1 MNSVVWRLGIVLICM
16 MQLTGCIRMVASMS
30 SEPTDRQHGERTLG
44 AFIEDQAIENK
55 VRINLY
61 RASEELSNAH
71 LKVISYNG
79 NVLLAG
85 EVSSEDVKKQAGNI
99 ARRIRHV
106 RQVHNELQISGAS
119 SFLARANDSW
129 LTTKV
134 KTRLYF
140 NGETPGGRTKVA
152 TVNGVVY
159 LMGLLTRE
167 EANAVVASVQ
177 KVYGVQKIIKIIE
190 YVENP

>member
-1 MNSVVWRLGIVLICM
+1 MIATARIALTVL
-16 MQLTGCIRMVASMS
+16 LTATLSGCISMQASMS
-30 SEPTDRQHGERTLG
+30 GEPADRHHGERTFG

-55 VRINLY
+55 IRINLK
-61 RASEELSNAH
+61 RADERLAASH
-71 LKVISYNG
+71 FKVVSYNG

-85 EVSSEDVKKQAGNI
+85 EVANEDLKKQAGNI

-106 RQVHNELQISGAS
+106 RQVHNELRTSGAS
-119 SFLARANDSW
+119 SFLARVNDAW

-134 KTRLYF
+134 KSRLYV

-159 LMGLLTRE
+159 LMGLLTRG
-167 EANAVVASVQ
+167 EADAIVEATQ
-177 KVYGVQKIIKIIE
+177 KVYGVQKIVKIIE

>member
-1 MNSVVWRLGIVLICM
+1 MNAFAWRLGIALVCVL
-16 MQLTGCIRMVASMS
+16 QLSGCISMMSSMS
-30 SEPTDRQHGERTLG
+30 SEPMDRHHGKRTLG

-55 VRINLY
+55 TRINLN
-61 RASEELSNAH
+61 RASEELANSH
-71 LKVISYNG
+71 LKVISYNA

-85 EVSSEDVKKQAGNI
+85 EVANDELKSQAGNI

-106 RQVHNELQISGAS
+106 RQLHNELQVHGAS
-119 SFLARANDSW
+119 SFFARMNDAW

-134 KTRLYF
+134 KMRLYV
-140 NGETPGGRTKVA
+140 NGEAPGGRTKVA

-167 EANAVVASVQ
+167 EAKAVVTSVQ
-177 KVYGVQKIIKIIE
+177 KVYGVQKIVKIIE
-190 YVENP
+190 YIENP